1 MKISWCRFNQIH
13 RPEFSQQND
22 LTTAICKVPGSL
34 AWVYKFE
41 TSLGWTECVSAVEFK
56 PHTHISTRIYKH
68 NIKYIQNIQYIYN
81 PHTHKHFDSLWYM
94 YIYIYINAVFLPH
107 PFLEWF
113 GYTVCASIFPGIV
126 QSLIA
131 TSPGW
136 RRRGGLPTLE
146 RPKHLFDRSGMIWEA
161 KPCTSV
167 HTLLATLCCM
177 C

>member
-1 MKISWCRFNQIH
+1 MQGARELGLSLQVRDIPWLDWMCKCSGVQ
-13 RPEFSQQND
+13 
-22 LTTAICKVPGSL
+22 TT
-34 AWVYKFE
+34 
-41 TSLGWTECVSAVEFK
+41 
-56 PHTHISTRIYKH
+56 HTHISTRIYKH

-94 YIYIYINAVFLPH
+94 YIYINAVFLPH